1 MKVKINDK
9 WFEGKFDNVRRFI
22 IPLYAEIDVKFF
34 YKWEN
39 KEKFGEKKQYYY
51 EDIEY
56 RRICESGILH
66 NCYPVLSPNE
76 DEVMLIFDSYKTKE
90 VHE

>member
-9 WFEGKFDNVRRFI
+9 WFEGKFDDKKNFI
-22 IPLYAEIDVKFF
+22 IPLYGEVDIKFF
-34 YKWEN
+34 YKWGKQSKWAGK
-39 KEKFGEKKQYYY
+39 KEDYV

-56 RRICESGILH
+56 IKICESGTLYG
-66 NCYPVLSPNE
+66 CYPILSPNE
-76 DEVMLIFDSYKTKE
+76 DEVILIFDSYKIKE